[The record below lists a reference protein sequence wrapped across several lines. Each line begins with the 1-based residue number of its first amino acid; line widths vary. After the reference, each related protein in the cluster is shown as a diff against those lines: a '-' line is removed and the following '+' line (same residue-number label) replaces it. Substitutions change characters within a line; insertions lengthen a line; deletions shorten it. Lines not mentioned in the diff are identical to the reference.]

1 MKKKRFLLLMVPVL
15 SVTVAGFAQS
25 IVWSGDGDGTSWS
38 DQNNWVG
45 LQVPGTDNQAI
56 ITNST
61 SGTVVIDSDVTVQS
75 ILCTKALTLTNGS
88 LTVTAGTSSVQG
100 ALAVPAGS
108 TLAASGSGTTLTATG
123 PAAISGADFTVT
135 AGAALSLPGAENYQ
149 PPTVCNEFVWQ
160 ASGAGSVLS
169 LPALTN
175 VTGNTLCAELSLQA
189 LDGGQVLIARA
200 AADLG
205 GDLTVQSDGSN
216 SLVNFSAL
224 ATNAGT
230 LSLEASGGG
239 SVLIPALASSGNL
252 TLSLGAGGFISTG
265 QLTNITGASL
275 YANGGA
281 VLSLPAVV
289 DYQPP
294 GVCEAIVWKASGTGS
309 VVSLPALTNLTG
321 NTLCAELNLQ
331 AFGGGQV
338 LVTNA
343 GADLGGDLTVES
355 DGSNSIV
362 NLSALAANAGTL
374 SLEAS
379 GGGSV
384 LVPRFRNSGILNLTL
399 NAGGFIPTAQFTNIT
414 GASFY
419 ANGGSVLSLPAAA
432 DYQPPGVC
440 QALTWE
446 ATGTGSVV
454 SLPALTN
461 VTGNTLCAELN
472 LQAFGGGQ
480 VLVTNAATDLGGVL
494 TVESDGTNS
503 VVNLSALAANEGT
516 LSLEAS
522 GGGRVLVPRLANAGT
537 LNLSLAAGG
546 FISTAQ
552 LTNITGANLTV
563 SGGAVLSLPDVVS
576 YQPPTVCEDITW
588 LASGA
593 GSVLSL
599 PALTNLTGNLVCGQ
613 LAVEALGGG
622 QVQLGSVNSIDNG
635 TLTFLSD
642 GTNSEIN
649 LDNMSGMVLASGQGT
664 LTADNGGSIL
674 LNTQAFLL
682 GNVAVNVPP
691 GNPILPPTL
700 VPGSALTLYGTP
712 WNSYKVQARSTLEPD
727 SPWTTFYVPLT
738 NDFEILSPTVPPNT
752 AFTVTEFIANPALL
766 QGSVNADSQFQLL
779 LFGPPTATYQ
789 IQTATNLPGP
799 WSSLTTVAMTNEF
812 RFLPA
817 TPIAAARQ
825 FYRAKQE

>member
-1 MKKKRFLLLMVPVL
+1 
-15 SVTVAGFAQS
+15 
-25 IVWSGDGDGTSWS
+25 
-38 DQNNWVG
+38 
-45 LQVPGTDNQAI
+45 
-56 ITNST
+56 
-61 SGTVVIDSDVTVQS
+61 
-75 ILCTKALTLTNGS
+75 
-88 LTVTAGTSSVQG
+88 
-100 ALAVPAGS
+100 
-108 TLAASGSGTTLTATG
+108 
-123 PAAISGADFTVT
+123 
-135 AGAALSLPGAENYQ
+135 
-149 PPTVCNEFVWQ
+149 
-160 ASGAGSVLS
+160 
-169 LPALTN
+169 
-175 VTGNTLCAELSLQA
+175 
-189 LDGGQVLIARA
+189 
-200 AADLG
+200 
-205 GDLTVQSDGSN
+205 
-216 SLVNFSAL
+216 
-224 ATNAGT
+224 
-230 LSLEASGGG
+230 
-239 SVLIPALASSGNL
+239 
-252 TLSLGAGGFISTG
+252 
-265 QLTNITGASL
+265 
-275 YANGGA
+275 
-281 VLSLPAVV
+281 
-289 DYQPP
+289 
-294 GVCEAIVWKASGTGS
+294 
-309 VVSLPALTNLTG
+309 
-321 NTLCAELNLQ
+321 
-331 AFGGGQV
+331 
-338 LVTNA
+338 
-343 GADLGGDLTVES
+343 
-355 DGSNSIV
+355 
-362 NLSALAANAGTL
+362 
-374 SLEAS
+374 
-379 GGGSV
+379 
-384 LVPRFRNSGILNLTL
+384 
-399 NAGGFIPTAQFTNIT
+399 
-414 GASFY
+414 
-419 ANGGSVLSLPAAA
+419 VLSLPAAA

-613 LAVEALGGG
+613 LAVKALGGG

-664 LTADNGGSIL
+664 LTAENGGSIL

-712 WNSYKVQARSTLEPD
+712 WNSYKVQERSTLEPD
-727 SPWTTFYVPLT
+727 SPWATFYVPLT